1 MSIIERLSLVGHTL
15 RSDIVSI
22 PLRLFGGEVRREI
35 ARAAAP
41 EPDVIVDLLTG
52 TGSMVLLY
60 ANRFPRARIVTIDLD
75 PRILR
80 FASGR
85 VLSETGR
92 RIETLVADTRDIT
105 MPAGSADLVNI
116 SYGLHELKR
125 MDRSMVLG
133 EACRLLK
140 PEGQLLV
147 ADYREV
153 KGIGRRLLMRLY
165 FFFFEP
171 RWARELFGGGL
182 VRQVVDA
189 GFEIEKVRRD
199 LPITQ
204 LIEARKSAEP
214 ACAGAPR
221 LRLI

>member
-1 MSIIERLSLVGHTL
+1 MSIFERLSLVAFTL
-15 RSDIVSI
+15 KSDIVSI

-35 ARAAAP
+35 TRAAEP
-41 EPDVIVDLLTG
+41 EPEIIVDLLTG

-60 ANRFPRARIVTIDLD
+60 ANRFPEARIVTVDRD

-80 FASGR
+80 FASR
-85 VLSETGR
+85 RMESATGK
-92 RIETLVADTRDIT
+92 RIETLAADARDIT

-133 EACRLLK
+133 EACRLLA

-153 KGIGRRLLMRLY
+153 KGIGRRFVMRLY
-165 FFFFEP
+165 FYFSEP
-171 RWARELFGGGL
+171 CWVRELFFGGL
-182 VRQVVDA
+182 VRQVADA
-189 GFEIEKVRRD
+189 GFEIVKVRRD
-199 LPITQ
+199 LPLTQ
-204 LIEARKSAEP
+204 LIEARKSSEP
-214 ACAGAPR
+214 PCKGAGR
-221 LRLI
+221 LRLV

>member
-1 MSIIERLSLVGHTL
+1 MNIFERLSLVTYTL
-15 RSDIVSI
+15 KSDIVSI

-35 ARAAAP
+35 TRAATP

-60 ANRFPRARIVTIDLD
+60 ASRFPQARIVTVDRD

-80 FASGR
+80 FASRR
-85 VLSETGR
+85 VESATGK
-92 RIETLVADTRDIT
+92 RIETLAGDARDIT

-133 EACRLLK
+133 EACRLLM

-153 KGIGRRLLMRLY
+153 KGIVRRLVMRLY
-165 FFFFEP
+165 FYFSEP
-171 RWARELFGGGL
+171 CWVRELFYGGL
-182 VRQVVDA
+182 VRQVADA
-189 GFEIEKVRRD
+189 GFEIVKVRRD
-199 LPITQ
+199 LPLTQ

-214 ACAGAPR
+214 VGAGSNR
-221 LRLI
+221 LRLV

>member
-1 MSIIERLSLVGHTL
+1 MSIFERLLLVGYTL
-15 RSDIVSI
+15 KSDIVSI

-35 ARAAAP
+35 TRAAVP
-41 EPDVIVDLLTG
+41 EPQVIVDLLTG

-60 ANRFPRARIVTIDLD
+60 AGRFPDARIVTVDLD

-80 FASGR
+80 FASRR
-85 VLSETGR
+85 VESSTGK
-92 RIETLVADTRDIT
+92 RIETMVADAREIK

-133 EACRLLK
+133 EACRLLE

-153 KGIGRRLLMRLY
+153 EGIGRRLLLRLY
-165 FFFFEP
+165 FYFSEP
-171 RWARELFGGGL
+171 CWVCELFYGGL
-182 VRQVVDA
+182 VRQVADA
-189 GFEIEKVRRD
+189 GFEIVKVRRD
-199 LPITQ
+199 LPLTQ

-214 ACAGAPR
+214 VCAGAKH
-221 LRLI
+221 LRLV